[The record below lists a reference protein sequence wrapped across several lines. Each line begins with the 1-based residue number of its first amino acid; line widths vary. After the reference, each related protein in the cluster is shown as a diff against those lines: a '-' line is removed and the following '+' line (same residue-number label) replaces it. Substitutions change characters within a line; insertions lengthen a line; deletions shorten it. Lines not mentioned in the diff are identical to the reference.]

1 MFWRT
6 ASGPADGHRHHRH
19 AGLDGDAERP
29 GLELAHAPLFAL
41 IAGALGEDGEAVPA
55 PDHRGGVL
63 QGLHRPADVV
73 PLDIDAA
80 QQVHPPAEQGDAGQL
95 LFGQDAVGAV
105 EADQHQRDVEIA
117 AVVAHKHHRAPGGD
131 VLPPFHDQ
139 LDPGHP
145 QQAAAPARDVAV
157 HDPAQRLPVAGGQR
171 FFAAAQH
178 RVIQQHIPEHIDVHN
193 DRPQDVQDLQTKLLP
208 VCQVVSIVA
217 QFAGKWEMETV
228 FLQKHPAR
236 GLAKSA
242 KCRYYVL

>member
-1 MFWRT
+1 MATGTTGTPVLMAMRN
-6 ASGPADGHRHHRH
+6 APA
-19 AGLDGDAERP
+19 LNSP
-29 GLELAHAPLFAL
+29 TPPLFAL

-55 PDHRGGVL
+55 PDHRGGVF

-105 EADQHQRDVEIA
+105 KADQHQRDVEIA

-157 HDPAQRLPVAGGQR
+157 HDPAQRPPGRRRPALFRRG
-171 FFAAAQH
+171 AAPGNTAAYT
-178 RVIQQHIPEHIDVHN
+178 RTY
-193 DRPQDVQDLQTKLLP
+193 RCT
-208 VCQVVSIVA
+208 
-217 QFAGKWEMETV
+217 
-228 FLQKHPAR
+228 
-236 GLAKSA
+236 
-242 KCRYYVL
+242 